1 MASNTTLTI
10 EPGDGS
16 ALAEFSDFNNSVIEP
31 LLIEKQAP
39 AQITTAIVAPADPR
53 PQREVGDQVNRFLL
67 CALVSES
74 AKRVKVAAEKI
85 GESLPMTMIVRGVLR
100 SYRVAAKDE
109 YGPLAKPEPDIAGLR
124 SLNEKVLRDE
134 VARHSLDRVKN
145 SETRLAHAK
154 RLGDDTRIKVEK
166 EGLERAIELRDRLTD
181 QLH

>member
-1 MASNTTLTI
+1 MIASNSTVTR

-16 ALAEFSDFNNSVIEP
+16 ALAELPDFKNGVIEP
-31 LLIEKQAP
+31 QVIEKQAP
-39 AQITTAIVAPADPR
+39 IITNAPRA
-53 PQREVGDQVNRFLL
+53 QREVGDQVNRFLL

-74 AKRVKVAAEKI
+74 AKRVKAGAEKI

-100 SYRVAAKDE
+100 SYRLAAKDE
-109 YGPLAKPEPDIAGLR
+109 YGPLSKPEPDIAGLR

-134 VARHSLDRVKN
+134 VARHSLERVKN

-166 EGLERAIELRDRLTD
+166 EELDRAVRLRDRLTD
-181 QLH
+181 QFS

>member
-1 MASNTTLTI
+1 MASNSTITI
-10 EPGDGS
+10 EQGDGS
-16 ALAEFSDFNNSVIEP
+16 ALAEFSDFKNSVTKP
-31 LLIEKQAP
+31 QVAEKQAPIAP
-39 AQITTAIVAPADPR
+39 AQITIAPR

-74 AKRVKVAAEKI
+74 AKLVKVGAEKI

-100 SYRVAAKDE
+100 SYRNAAKDE

-124 SLNEKVLRDE
+124 NLNEKILRDE

-166 EGLERAIELRDRLTD
+166 EGLERAIELRDRLSD
-181 QLH
+181 QFH